1 MRMTPARDFAAK
13 GTAHAS
19 QRPLRIVHCFR
30 SPLGG
35 IFRHVADL
43 VEEQARA
50 GHAVGVICDSTT
62 GTALEEDVLKRLAP
76 KLALGIRR
84 TPMRRQVSPSDLA
97 ATWRLLREVRSLNP
111 DILHAHGAKGGAY
124 ARTIGTLLRAFG
136 LRVARIYSPHGGS
149 IHYDPKSLSGR
160 VYFALERVLGWMT
173 DAFIFV
179 SHYEADTYAAK
190 IGKPRSPSAIVLN
203 GLRPDEF
210 EPVAPAPEARDFL
223 FIGEFRDLKG
233 TDLFI
238 EALDIIG
245 RHTGRRPTAW
255 LVGSGP
261 DKTRFEAMVAER
273 NLGDAVTFRERMP
286 ARQAF
291 ALARVVVMP
300 SRAESMPYIVLETLA
315 AGVPLIATN
324 VGGIPEVF
332 GEFKSELVPPGNAQ
346 MLAAAMQAKLA
357 RPDEA
362 RALAAALRERI
373 KPVFSTEAM
382 ARKIAAVYASVTA

>member
-1 MRMTPARDFAAK
+1 FCGGRPLPSVLCNGPGQCRRTVHLCRRDDGAGSDRGGRRIHSQGRHAQRDGDAERQRADRDGPAAAHRSDHAGRYPVRARAHLLAMRMTPARDFAAK

-203 GLRPDEF
+203 GL
-210 EPVAPAPEARDFL
+210 
-223 FIGEFRDLKG
+223 
-233 TDLFI
+233 
-238 EALDIIG
+238 
-245 RHTGRRPTAW
+245 
-255 LVGSGP
+255 
-261 DKTRFEAMVAER
+261 
-273 NLGDAVTFRERMP
+273 
-286 ARQAF
+286 
-291 ALARVVVMP
+291 
-300 SRAESMPYIVLETLA
+300 
-315 AGVPLIATN
+315 
-324 VGGIPEVF
+324 
-332 GEFKSELVPPGNAQ
+332 
-346 MLAAAMQAKLA
+346 
-357 RPDEA
+357 
-362 RALAAALRERI
+362 
-373 KPVFSTEAM
+373 
-382 ARKIAAVYASVTA
+382 